1 MVYLADVSSRAV
13 LVVSLLSQ
21 CVLLVSFS
29 SAASYNPTDFAHS
42 RGRLLRPFLGY
53 FLPGGREGGFF
64 AQMWAGW
71 AYVVQAVLSAR
82 HCQTM
87 RRPRGEM
94 LVQTNEW
101 LMRSSD
107 RQMARNDRNEPTA
120 VTDVAC
126 SLQTL
131 MYSS

>member
-1 MVYLADVSSRAV
+1 M
-13 LVVSLLSQ
+13 
-21 CVLLVSFS
+21 
-29 SAASYNPTDFAHS
+29 
-42 RGRLLRPFLGY
+42 
-53 FLPGGREGGFF
+53 
-64 AQMWAGW
+64 
-71 AYVVQAVLSAR
+71 AYVVQAVWSAR
-82 HCQTM
+82 HDQTM
-87 RRPRGEM
+87 RRPTEM

-101 LMRSSD
+101 QMRASD